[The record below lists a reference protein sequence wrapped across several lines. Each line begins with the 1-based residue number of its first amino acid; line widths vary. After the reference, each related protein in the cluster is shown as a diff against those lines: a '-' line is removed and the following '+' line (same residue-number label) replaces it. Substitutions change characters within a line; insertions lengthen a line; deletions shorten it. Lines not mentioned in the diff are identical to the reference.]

1 MCLIL
6 EEMGLVIEA
15 HHHEVATA
23 GQNEIATKFNTLT
36 LKADETQIYKHV
48 VQNVA
53 LEHGKTACFMP
64 KPITGD
70 NGSGMHCNMSL
81 SKDGKIFSKAI
92 NMQVFLK
99 PHFTTSAVSLS
110 TLKP

>member
-23 GQNEIATKFNTLT
+23 GQKRNCNEIQQLNFKSGC
-36 LKADETQIYKHV
+36 ETQIYKYV

-53 LEHGKTACFMP
+53 LERGTNRLLFMP

-81 SKDGKIFSKAI
+81 SKDGKIFSKVI
-92 NMQVFLK
+92 NMRAF
-99 PHFTTSAVSLS
+99 
-110 TLKP
+110 